1 MNITQDVI
9 TDLLPVYFSG
19 EASSETR
26 ALVDSFFR
34 EHPDFEKLARRSVK
48 VQLPVESE
56 ATDGEMEV
64 FRRVRRKIRRHGTL
78 LGGAITLTL
87 LPLTTAVS
95 TDDHG
100 HSHLLWFM
108 PRDYPIGAAI
118 LFAAAAV
125 LWTLYFRKRGLKQE
139 VKRGDR

>member
-26 ALVDSFFR
+26 ALVESFFR

-48 VQLPVESE
+48 VQLPVQS
-56 ATDGEMEV
+56 AAANGEKEV
-64 FRRVRRKIRRHGTL
+64 LRRVQRKIRRHGTL
-78 LGGAITLTL
+78 LGMAITLTL
-87 LPLTTAVS
+87 IPLTTAVS

-118 LFAAAAV
+118 LFAAATV
-125 LWTLYFRKRGLKQE
+125 LWTLYFRKRGMRQE
-139 VKRGDR
+139 VK